1 VGRAFHKKLH
11 WGNGNCCSLS
21 GSFAMTRS
29 RQQLVYKV
37 RHALRKEGKLLR
49 IPRTAFSSDGI
60 CVLDEGTMALL
71 ESHASIEHL
80 AERLK
85 IATL

>member
-1 VGRAFHKKLH
+1 V
-11 WGNGNCCSLS
+11 
-21 GSFAMTRS
+21 
-29 RQQLVYKV
+29 
-37 RHALRKEGKLLR
+37 
-49 IPRTAFSSDGI
+49 I
-60 CVLDEGTMALL
+60 DEGTMTLL

>member
-21 GSFAMTRS
+21 SSFAMTRS
-29 RQQLVYKV
+29 RQQLIYKV

-49 IPRTAFSSDGI
+49 IPRTAFSSHGI
-60 CVLDEGTMALL
+60 CVLEEGTMALL
-71 ESHASIEHL
+71 ESHASIERL

-85 IATL
+85 V